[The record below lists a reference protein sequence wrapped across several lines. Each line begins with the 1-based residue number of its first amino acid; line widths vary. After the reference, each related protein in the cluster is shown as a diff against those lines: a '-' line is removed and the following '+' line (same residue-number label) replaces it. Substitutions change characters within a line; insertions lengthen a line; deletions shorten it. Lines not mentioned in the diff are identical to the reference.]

1 MSLRSLLTA
10 LRRFGASLAECILEV
25 QAAHERY
32 RARFNAR
39 KARGVNLLREWLSPE
54 QRAQFDAQRY
64 FNVVGC
70 DSGKRYRIHYG
81 VITNVHEIDDH
92 DRLLVAWCFLPEGP
106 LVAGDVMLAQKIA
119 LETYEHAALAVANS
133 FSTAL
138 YRRTCRLNFG
148 RNTRS
153 GLTMSVHRG
162 RPEVA
167 FRGREDRF

>member
-32 RARFNAR
+32 RA
-39 KARGVNLLREWLSPE
+39 
-54 QRAQFDAQRY
+54 QFDAQRY
-64 FNVVGC
+64 FDVVGC

-119 LETYEHAALAVANS
+119 LETYEHAALAVANR

-138 YRRTCRLNFG
+138 YRRTCHLNFE